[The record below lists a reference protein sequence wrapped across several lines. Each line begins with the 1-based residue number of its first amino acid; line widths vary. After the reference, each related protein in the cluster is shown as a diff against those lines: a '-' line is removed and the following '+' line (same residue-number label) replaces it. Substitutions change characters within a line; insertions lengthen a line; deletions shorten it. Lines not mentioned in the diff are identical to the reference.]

1 MAVDFVVYELA
12 LFLDTHP
19 NDRRALEDHNNFAR
33 KSHQLRAMYEKNM
46 GPWFGFGIR
55 VSISIYK
62 RPMAMGNKI
71 LRRDFI
77 WYYVKNYNIQ
87 PMLPEQI

>member
-33 KSHQLRAMYEKNM
+33 KSHQLRAMYEEKY
-46 GPWFGFGIR
+46 GPLVLDSVSGFHI
-55 VSISIYK
+55 
-62 RPMAMGNKI
+62 
-71 LRRDFI
+71 
-77 WYYVKNYNIQ
+77 NI
-87 PMLPEQI
+87 